1 MNINLV
7 LATGLAYSILGAL
20 VMFFSH
26 RALYHKATRI
36 VAGYPREL
44 AALLIQRHD
53 GRCGLII
60 LASGSVLQLIA
71 ACGYSISAD
80 YWRYP
85 TATILGVLSLYCIWR
100 LLARRQMP
108 EVRAD
113 AARGA
118 QAVKRVYETR
128 RSVRLLDAAIQ
139 EAANRQARELA
150 KGPRDRSV
158 VYVAQEWEC
167 RWWSDKLGVSQDVL
181 RSTVRRVGPMIADVE
196 RYLGVRGQFQYA
208 RGCVGP
214 FLQRA
219 LSAAPGLFENQLSGR
234 RTARFPF
241 ALGHL
246 QPPARGAARTLEDG
260 AM

>member
-1 MNINLV
+1 MNLNLV

-26 RALYHKATRI
+26 RALYNKAMRI
-36 VAGYPREL
+36 VAGHPREL
-44 AALLIQRHD
+44 AALLLQRHD

-60 LASGSVLQLIA
+60 LASGSALQFIA
-71 ACGYSISAD
+71 ACGYNISAE

-85 TATILGVLSLYCIWR
+85 TATIAGVLSLYGIWR

-108 EVRAD
+108 EARIDASRAP
-113 AARGA
+113 
-118 QAVKRVYETR
+118 QTVKRVYETR

-181 RSTVRRVGPMIADVE
+181 RSTVRRVGPMISDVE
-196 RYLGVRGQFQYA
+196 RYLGMRGRLQYA
-208 RGCVGP
+208 R
-214 FLQRA
+214 
-219 LSAAPGLFENQLSGR
+219 AA
-234 RTARFPF
+234 
-241 ALGHL
+241 
-246 QPPARGAARTLEDG
+246 
-260 AM
+260 